1 MKDSYPHISLVRLC
15 RSFGVTR
22 QAFYQHFWTTQ
33 AYCME
38 HELVLVRVQE
48 IRQDHRRLG
57 TRKLMDKLQPFL
69 LEHHIKMG
77 RDALFDLLAD
87 HGLLVRRLR
96 KYIHTTRSS
105 HWLRKWPNLIKD
117 RKLTGPGQLWVSDI
131 TYFKTGKE
139 GYTYISLITD
149 AWSHRIMGHHLATDL
164 EAASTLEALRMAIAQ
179 AVTVP
184 KGLIHHSDRGVQY
197 CSQAYVDVLQAN
209 SIGISM
215 TEKGDPLENAVA
227 ERINGIIKQE
237 YLDTWCIDTVA
248 QARAALERAVFLYN
262 SDRPHNSISNLT
274 PDQAHTGTMKIK
286 RLWKNYYPKR
296 TPVNAVQDVLS
307 TVNLSSDINQNL

>member
-1 MKDSYPHISLVRLC
+1 M
-15 RSFGVTR
+15 
-22 QAFYQHFWTTQ
+22 
-33 AYCME
+33 
-38 HELVLVRVQE
+38 
-48 IRQDHRRLG
+48 
-57 TRKLMDKLQPFL
+57 
-69 LEHHIKMG
+69 
-77 RDALFDLLAD
+77 LAD

-209 SIGISM
+209 GIGISM
-215 TEKGDPLENAVA
+215 TEKGDPWRTPWPNASTGSSN
-227 ERINGIIKQE
+227 RN
-237 YLDTWCIDTVA
+237 T
-248 QARAALERAVFLYN
+248 
-262 SDRPHNSISNLT
+262 SIHGASIRLHKRVPLWNVPCSSTTPIGRTTASAISHLT
-274 PDQAHTGTMKIK
+274 
-286 RLWKNYYPKR
+286 KR
-296 TPVNAVQDVLS
+296 TPVP
-307 TVNLSSDINQNL
+307 